1 MLLEGIGAVML
12 PVRRG
17 NSMEHTFAGGACDVS
32 ALIGALEIG
41 VTTPF
46 FDDSVDDSVLETAIQ
61 AGPSTLPPS
70 TRRLLGRICLQDV
83 GDAALEAAM
92 TVSAGPTSNPG
103 FPVCSHF
110 MEDGALENAAQTY
123 AGPPSTLYRLA
134 NGPCYGISDDALETV
149 TRNVSAGP
157 TSMRSPMCPNPYID
171 DSAIEATM
179 LAGPSTHLKRNTV
192 CLNINDGALEAS
204 IHAAPSTLHRLP
216 GGACV
221 AIDDSALESTVLF
234 NPQYPPG
241 MFTRAPFCPPGIPGF
256 PNVPGF
262 PRVDEQLEAAAYAG
276 PPHPTTIR
284 LPGGGCLPGI
294 DDSALE
300 AAMTVAAGP
309 TRAGMPGCL
318 TFADEELEVA
328 AAASH
333 VAAPTSFSSP
343 MPACFRIDD
352 GALEATVQAGPQR
365 FPTRIHL
372 PNGGCMAMIDDST
385 LEQAAGHAEM
395 GPTVQRVAGRCF

>member
-1 MLLEGIGAVML
+1 
-12 PVRRG
+12 
-17 NSMEHTFAGGACDVS
+17 MEHTFAGGARDVG
-32 ALIGALEIG
+32 AMIGALEIG
-41 VTTPF
+41 MAV
-46 FDDSVDDSVLETAIQ
+46 SVA
-61 AGPSTLPPS
+61 
-70 TRRLLGRICLQDV
+70 
-83 GDAALEAAM
+83 
-92 TVSAGPTSNPG
+92 
-103 FPVCSHF
+103 
-110 MEDGALENAAQTY
+110 DGTLENATVYCGNPTMRRA
-123 AGPPSTLYRLA
+123 P
-134 NGPCYGISDDALETV
+134 NGACLPYIDDGALETV

-221 AIDDSALESTVLF
+221 AIDDSAPENIALL

-241 MFTRAPFCPPGIPGF
+241 MFTRMPFCPPRIDDGALEAAITISAGPTSSPGSHGCPHF
-256 PNVPGF
+256 
-262 PRVDEQLEAAAYAG
+262 VDEQLEAAAYAG